1 MFNGQYI
8 SSRRPDER
16 VTRNLPRSLLPSRVT
31 TTINNDLGNR
41 IHHHRFAT
49 RIAPAWVAD
58 GLAAPV
64 IDLAR
69 LMKPSSPLTGVSTGR
84 AEERSPAAALLEKSM
99 NAKEALAKVRVL
111 SNIYW
116 RQSIE
121 AENKKRAL
129 PLQTPPLDTK
139 ILSQPC
145 SGGK

>member
-1 MFNGQYI
+1 
-8 SSRRPDER
+8 
-16 VTRNLPRSLLPSRVT
+16 
-31 TTINNDLGNR
+31 
-41 IHHHRFAT
+41 
-49 RIAPAWVAD
+49 
-58 GLAAPV
+58 
-64 IDLAR
+64 
-69 LMKPSSPLTGVSTGR
+69 
-84 AEERSPAAALLEKSM
+84 M

-129 PLQTPPLDTK
+129 PLQAPPLDTK